1 MPRSSATTSIAR
13 KRPRPSRPA
22 RRPRGKEIAAPV
34 TRGQVL
40 RVAALL
46 ASTFL
51 VGALLLRLQADRVR
65 PLDLPL
71 PAGWSATSADTILAG
86 ISPQSAVRAARAAD
100 APVGATPRVRLIQL
114 ESAGDDA
121 FGLVGVFWLI
131 VTDDVRPKMQ
141 IPAGDAL
148 DVIRAYVL
156 VNQSGEV
163 ALAVE
168 RGFASSDPTLP
179 PD

>member
-1 MPRSSATTSIAR
+1 MLFRS
-13 KRPRPSRPA
+13 
-22 RRPRGKEIAAPV
+22 
-34 TRGQVL
+34 
-40 RVAALL
+40 
-46 ASTFL
+46 
-51 VGALLLRLQADRVR
+51 
-65 PLDLPL
+65 
-71 PAGWSATSADTILAG
+71 
-86 ISPQSAVRAARAAD
+86 
-100 APVGATPRVRLIQL
+100 VRLIQL

-156 VNQSGEV
+156 VDQSGDV

-168 RGFASSDPTLP
+168 RGFALSDPTLP